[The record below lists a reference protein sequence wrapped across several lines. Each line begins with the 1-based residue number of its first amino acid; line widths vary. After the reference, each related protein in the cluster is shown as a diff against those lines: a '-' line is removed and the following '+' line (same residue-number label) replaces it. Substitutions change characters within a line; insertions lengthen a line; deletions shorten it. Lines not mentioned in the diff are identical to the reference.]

1 MSMPF
6 ANLGNEKNGK
16 AVTGP
21 VRLHYLLEG
30 RPGAPVLVL
39 SNSLGTNL
47 SMWEPQMPAL
57 LEKFQVLR
65 YDGRGHGQSSVTP
78 GPYNIAQLAGDVAA
92 LMDYLEIGR
101 AHFCGLSMGGM
112 IGMWLGTHLGRRLDR
127 LVLSNTA
134 AKIGTT
140 DGWNA
145 RIARVQGEGMA
156 AIVPGVVDVWFTR
169 DFQNYAQLQVGR
181 VRDMLLTSPPQGY
194 VANCAA
200 VRDMDQRDAIAA
212 VAVPTLVIA
221 GRHDTST
228 PPEAGRFVADKIPGA
243 RFVELNAAHLSN
255 WEVAQAFTSQ
265 LLNFLD
271 SKDGIN
277 HG

>member
-6 ANLGNEKNGK
+6 ANLGSEKSAK
-16 AVTGP
+16 ASP

-30 RPGAPVLVL
+30 TPGAPVLVL
-39 SNSLGTNL
+39 SNSLGTDL

-65 YDGRGHGQSSVTP
+65 YDGRGHGQSTVTP
-78 GPYNIAQLAGDVAA
+78 GPYSIGQLAGDVAA

-112 IGMWLGTHLGRRLDR
+112 IGMWLGTNLGRRLDR

-134 AKIGTT
+134 AKIGTAE
-140 DGWNA
+140 GWNA
-145 RIARVQGEGMA
+145 RIARVQTEGMA
-156 AIVPGVVDVWFTR
+156 AVVPGIVDIWFTKN
-169 DFQNYAQLQVGR
+169 FQNTAQVQVGR
-181 VRDMLLTSPPQGY
+181 VRDMLLASPPQGY

-200 VRDMDQRDAIAA
+200 VRDMDQRDAIGG

-228 PPEAGRFVADKIPGA
+228 PPEAGRFVADKIKGA

-265 LLNFLD
+265 LVSFLD
-271 SKDGIN
+271 SKDGSEN
-277 HG
+277 G

>member
-1 MSMPF
+1 MPF
-6 ANLGNEKNGK
+6 ANIANVKNGN
-16 AVTGP
+16 AGGL
-21 VRLHYLLEG
+21 RLHYQLEG
-30 RPGAPVLVL
+30 TPGAPVLVL

-57 LEKFQVLR
+57 LENFQVLR
-65 YDGRGHGQSSVTP
+65 YDGRGHGQSTVTP
-78 GPYNIAQLAGDVAA
+78 GPYNIAQLAGDVVA

-112 IGMWLGTHLGRRLDR
+112 IGMWLGAHLGRRLDR
-127 LVLSNTA
+127 LVLCNTA
-134 AKIGTT
+134 AKIGTAE
-140 DGWNA
+140 GWNA
-145 RIARVQGEGMA
+145 RIDRVQSEGMA
-156 AIVPGVVDVWFTR
+156 AIVPGVVDVWFTKN
-169 DFQNYAQLQVGR
+169 FQDTAQLQVGR
-181 VRDMLLTSPPQGY
+181 VRDMLLASPPQGY

-200 VRDMDQRDAIAA
+200 VRDMDQREAIAA
-212 VAVPTLVIA
+212 VTVPTLVIA

-228 PPEAGRFVADKIPGA
+228 PPEAGRFVADKIKGA

-265 LLNFLD
+265 VLNFLD
-271 SKDGIN
+271 LKNGSN

>member
-1 MSMPF
+1 MPF
-6 ANLGNEKNGK
+6 ANLANASARAGK
-16 AVTGP
+16 GDP
-21 VRLHYLLEG
+21 VRLHYQLEG
-30 RPGAPVLVL
+30 QIDAPVLVL
-39 SNSLGTNL
+39 SNSLGTTL
-47 SMWEPQMPAL
+47 EMWEPQMPAL
-57 LEKFQVLR
+57 LERFRVLR
-65 YDGRGHGQSSVTP
+65 YDGRGHGQSEITP
-78 GPYNIAQLAGDVAA
+78 GPYSIAQLAGDVVA

-127 LVLSNTA
+127 LVLANTA
-134 AKIGTT
+134 AKIGTP

-145 RIARVQGEGMA
+145 RMVRVTSEGMA
-156 AIVPGVVDVWFTR
+156 AIVPGVVDVWFTKN
-169 DFQNYAQLQVGR
+169 FQNYAQRQVGL
-181 VRDMLLTSPPQGY
+181 VRDMLLASPPLGY

-212 VAVPTLVIA
+212 IAVPTLVIA
-221 GRHDTST
+221 GRHDMST
-228 PPEAGRFVADKIPGA
+228 PPESGRFVAEKIPGA

-265 LLNFLD
+265 LVDFLD
-271 SKDGIN
+271 NRDGSN

>member
-1 MSMPF
+1 MPF
-6 ANLGNEKNGK
+6 ANLANEKNGK
-16 AVTGP
+16 AGQ

-30 RPGAPVLVL
+30 RAGAPVLVL

-47 SMWEPQMPAL
+47 TMWEPQMPAL
-57 LEKFQVLR
+57 LEQFQVLR
-65 YDGRGHGQSSVTP
+65 YDGRGHGQSTVTP
-78 GPYNIAQLAGDVAA
+78 GPYSIAQLTGDVVA

-112 IGMWLGTHLGRRLDR
+112 IGMWLGTHVGRRLDR
-127 LVLSNTA
+127 LVLCNTA
-134 AKIGTT
+134 AKIGTAE
-140 DGWNA
+140 GWNA

-181 VRDMLLTSPPQGY
+181 VRDMLLASPPQGY
-194 VANCAA
+194 IANCEA
-200 VRDMDQRDAIAA
+200 VRDMDQRDAIAT

-221 GRHDTST
+221 GQHDTST
-228 PPEAGRFVADKIPGA
+228 PPEAGRFIADKIAGA

-265 LLNFLD
+265 LVNFLD
-271 SKDGIN
+271 SKEGSN